1 MALSRLRARDGFGLV
16 ELMIALAITGI
27 LLAAGWC
34 WLVDVQGSA
43 LRGGTAAEAYTS
55 GAFARRLMISEL
67 RRSNG
72 LSSAGAGC
80 SRHALTFTV
89 PENDEPQPDVV
100 SYVWDASRRVLWR
113 KAPGS
118 YLQESVSD
126 FSVQL
131 WDTDG
136 RPLDPGAGGVF
147 ADADLAAA
155 ARVRLSVTTQCV
167 TGPVQSMADVALRE
181 CQ

>member
-1 MALSRLRARDGFGLV
+1 MALSRIRARAGLGLV
-16 ELMIALAITGI
+16 ELMVALAITGI

-34 WLVDVQGSA
+34 WLVDVQGA
-43 LRGGTAAEAYTS
+43 VLRGAAAADVYTS
-55 GAFARRLMISEL
+55 GAFAHRLMASEL
-67 RRSNG
+67 RRSTG

-80 SRHALTFTV
+80 GRHALTFTV
-89 PENDEPQPDVV
+89 PAKDMLQQDVV
-100 SYVWDASRRVLWR
+100 SYVWDESRRVLWR

-131 WDTDG
+131 WDTEG
-136 RPLDPGAGGVF
+136 RPLDPAAGGVF

-155 ARVRLSVTTQCV
+155 ARVRLSVTTRCV
-167 TGPVQSMADVALRE
+167 TGPERSMVDVALRE
-181 CQ
+181 SQ